1 MVVLAGILQ
10 RSCQRLVRELPASG
24 KHVEILCR
32 LVEAGCTPSIGGGN
46 LVVTGTAARMD
57 LPAVARQ
64 LSRRF
69 GLCFPIN
76 QYAQNRKASNL

>member
-1 MVVLAGILQ
+1 
-10 RSCQRLVRELPASG
+10 
-24 KHVEILCR
+24 
-32 LVEAGCTPSIGGGN
+32 VEAGCTPSIGGGN